1 MAGQKILRVKDM
13 TPEQR
18 ERLSKY
24 GGWST
29 PEGTII
35 NTPEQAEAAD
45 RMFDRQNGD
54 D

>member
-1 MAGQKILRVKDM
+1 MADQLLPRYKDL

-35 NTPEQAEAAD
+35 NTPEQGEAAD